1 MTLHF
6 KWWNQ
11 SGTSNKE
18 WQAFLSH
25 HLHSLHYINLPAACQ
40 RKLNVY
46 YVTLQAFVESISVDE
61 RISFSSLPLW
71 TRLPL
76 VAHERQKVEIGSR
89 REKKGREEGAWRY
102 EGAKKK
108 TKKQVQEW
116 IEMWATFLH
125 GHWLAKLM
133 SCLKYHSFIYPTSD
147 KFSSLFFGDQSASS

>member
-1 MTLHF
+1 MTQHF
-6 KWWNQ
+6 KSWNQ
-11 SGTSNKE
+11 SGTSSKE

-89 REKKGREEGAWRY
+89 R
-102 EGAKKK
+102 KKK
-108 TKKQVQEW
+108 RVERKGHEGMKELKKKKKQVQEW
-116 IEMWATFLH
+116 IEMWAKFLH

-133 SCLKYHSFIYPTSD
+133 SCLKYHSFIYTTSD
-147 KFSSLFFGDQSASS
+147 KFSSLFFDDQSVSS